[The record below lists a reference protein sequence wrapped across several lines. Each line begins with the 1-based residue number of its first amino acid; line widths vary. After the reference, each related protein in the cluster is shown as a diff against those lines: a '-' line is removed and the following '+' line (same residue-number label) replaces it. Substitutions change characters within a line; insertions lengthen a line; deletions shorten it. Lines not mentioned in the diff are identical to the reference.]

1 MPRHSKKSEAI
12 SSAAASEDHIEH
24 RVHHSKKVKSGK
36 HMDVPNAGKPS
47 SAPQATSAPGGV
59 HIIHDVM
66 KAGRGAHGIPG
77 IISSTTLGNEVRQRL
92 MTGIIDS
99 PGGESRHAAV
109 GPVQRVMGIDSTA
122 YNAGMAHIAG
132 SPYK

>member
-12 SSAAASEDHIEH
+12 SADTSAIDNRATAT
-24 RVHHSKKVKSGK
+24 KKMKSGK
-36 HMDVPNAGKPS
+36 KMDVPDAGKAS
-47 SAPQATSAPGGV
+47 KGPQATSVPGAV

-66 KAGRGAHGIPG
+66 KAGRGISGVPG

-99 PGGESRHAAV
+99 PAGARESAV
-109 GPVQRVMGIDSTA
+109 GPVQRAMGMDSTA

-132 SPYK
+132 SPYR